1 MSEASMERVKI
12 RGLLDDGKLP
22 KELPTWFKNIVESQ
36 KCNWIPDSKGGEP
49 NCKPDLSKTP

>member
-22 KELPTWFKNIVESQ
+22 KELPNWFKDFLEGR